1 MFLDNLWAGLGGMVL
16 PLSLGF
22 LPFFLC
28 WLFLVGL
35 RLPFFPWFRQFN
47 LPSPSPFSLTPK
59 EGICSWGLV
68 KFFFGKG
75 KRRKGM
81 LLGTCSKVVE
91 LSLGRRKEQE
101 HATHFGKREGD
112 KSMQLVWGRVSLSL
126 SLSPYCIYTPFT
138 WKKGVFGRWTKVV
151 LIPLLGYPWASF
163 HSPSHLK

>member
-1 MFLDNLWAGLGGMVL
+1 M
-16 PLSLGF
+16 
-22 LPFFLC
+22 
-28 WLFLVGL
+28 
-35 RLPFFPWFRQFN
+35 
-47 LPSPSPFSLTPK
+47 PK
-59 EGICSWGLV
+59 EGTCSWGLV

-126 SLSPYCIYTPFT
+126 SPCCIYTSLKC
-138 WKKGVFGRWTKVV
+138 KKGVFGRWTKVV
-151 LIPLLGYPWASF
+151 LIPLWVILELVSIP
-163 HSPSHLK
+163 SPLE